1 MSFESRLR
9 LDIGGLLLVAA
20 ILLVSCGSET
30 QKVEATPQMSAI
42 LTNAF
47 HLNVPKTFNFDD
59 CVAYQYSSMDGPTKV
74 YLGRF
79 TGINSSASNLLQEL
93 ELRKITTSRLPP
105 AKYTGPDSKYRWW
118 RPDAYGECDGF
129 FAESEEQKS
138 MALFGYLCQ
147 DSTNCILFL
156 KIRQHQ

>member
-1 MSFESRLR
+1 MSLESRRR
-9 LDIGGLLLVAA
+9 LDIRGLLLAAA
-20 ILLVSCGSET
+20 ILLVSCSSET

-47 HLNVPKTFNFDD
+47 HLNVPKMFNFED

-93 ELRKITTSRLPP
+93 ELRKITTTRLPP
-105 AKYTGPDSKYRWW
+105 AKDTGPVSKYLWW
-118 RPDAYGECDGF
+118 RPYAYGECDGF

-138 MALFGYLCQ
+138 MSLWGYICQ

-156 KIRQHQ
+156 QIRQHE